1 MARRFLPF
9 ACTPLFRFLWKIDR
23 FFRHLVHPI
32 SLFFFPN
39 CYYLATISNYP
50 YEKRCRSRTNE
61 SIIMIIRIK
70 ENGSKD
76 TAFERRWR
84 TAKSKETE
92 RKKDRSG
99 GKNMGIGGQD
109 ISEGPVPR
117 TWWSSSPPPP
127 PRRRLQNGKKR
138 GRTKTVARRNDAAA
152 GIPRNDIC
160 SPLFRVLCH
169 EGTTAP
175 PFARGSPLLS
185 SSRSRNCD
193 RYRVVRPLT
202 FEIKRRRGTT
212 SSSSSS
218 FDEDESLDFSR
229 CRRRRRRRS
238 RRTTK
243 NSLAICVARGTIIRQ
258 SKTAC
263 RRESVQWRD
272 MVHDII
278 SDVIARRARIK
289 PEQING
295 ASKRDENTRFS
306 RLVIYHPFCIIRT
319 RRWIR

>member
-84 TAKSKETE
+84 TAESKEAR

-193 RYRVVRPLT
+193 RYRVLLPSKLNDDEGQLLLLLLLSTRTSLWT
-202 FEIKRRRGTT
+202 FLVVVVAVVVVVVIRR
-212 SSSSSS
+212 
-218 FDEDESLDFSR
+218 
-229 CRRRRRRRS
+229 
-238 RRTTK
+238 
-243 NSLAICVARGTIIRQ
+243 
-258 SKTAC
+258 KT
-263 RRESVQWRD
+263 RWRYAW
-272 MVHDII
+272 H
-278 SDVIARRARIK
+278 AER
-289 PEQING
+289 
-295 ASKRDENTRFS
+295 
-306 RLVIYHPFCIIRT
+306 
-319 RRWIR
+319 